1 MAGEPFL
8 KVKTIGRSARGGRK
22 PSTIVQ
28 AARHNMRAEQVER
41 GARAHIDPTRSH
53 LNQHL
58 RGPATPGEVA
68 AQAQSIMAAHGV
80 AVDKLRKDYAQALEI
95 VFSLPIDTRIDVLR
109 YFAECVEWAAQRFE
123 DGNILCADIHMDE
136 AAPHCHVLVLPMA
149 GGRWVGGALLAR
161 ERLAALLK
169 DFYDA
174 VCARHGLKRPERLAG
189 ADRARMAA
197 AVLARMNA
205 TGDKAMSS
213 QAWEAIRGA
222 IERDP
227 RGFAAVL
234 GVEVAAPARKLRTVA
249 QIFTS
254 KGRGTVDSKP
264 IGFEDGRREVKPIG
278 FEAKKGRNL
287 SCVGFAHSP
296 PPIQPLSAPM
306 GAAAEGVPS
315 PARPDPAR
323 PDPARPAPANG
334 LDMTEHEAVTR
345 VRDADMAAGQWSEE
359 LGEWVPAPAPG
370 KRRRAAAEA
379 WVAEALSKRRG

>member
-28 AARHNMRAEQVER
+28 AARHNMRAEQEER

-68 AQAQSIMAAHGV
+68 ALAQSIMAAHGV

-123 DGNILCADIHMDE
+123 NGNILCADIHLDE

-174 VCARHGLKRPERLAG
+174 VGARHGLRRPERLTG
-189 ADRARMAA
+189 ADRERVAA

-205 TGDKAMSS
+205 TGDKAMKS
-213 QAWEAIRGA
+213 QAWDAIREA
-222 IERDP
+222 IERNP
-227 RGFAAVL
+227 RAFAAVL
-234 GVEVAAPARKLRTVA
+234 GVEVAAPARKLRTMA

-278 FEAKKGRNL
+278 FEAKKDRNL

-296 PPIQPLSAPM
+296 TLIQPLSAPM
-306 GAAAEGVPS
+306 GATAEWVQ
-315 PARPDPAR
+315 A
-323 PDPARPAPANG
+323 PARPAPARPAPENG
-334 LDMTEHEAVTR
+334 QYMTEHEAVTR
-345 VRDADMAAGQWSEE
+345 VRDGDMAAGQWSEE
-359 LGEWVPAPAPG
+359 LGEWVAAPARG
-370 KRRRAAAEA
+370 KKRRVDAEA
-379 WVAEALSKRRG
+379 WVAGELSRRR